1 MTIQQAQHVQQLEQ
15 LSWKKPQSSAA
26 HKHGFQTSAQVAGKS
41 KVLTILNT
49 MARSHDTFYLGAVNN
64 HLEKGE
70 RVDTGDLKEMFTPE
84 DFAAMGLEARFVTSI
99 GDVELRRSKG
109 K

>member
-1 MTIQQAQHVQQLEQ
+1 M
-15 LSWKKPQSSAA
+15 
-26 HKHGFQTSAQVAGKS
+26 
-41 KVLTILNT
+41 NT

-70 RVDTGDLKEMFTPE
+70 RVDTGNLKEMFTPE

>member
-1 MTIQQAQHVQQLEQ
+1 MPGKPPSTTAQNHN
-15 LSWKKPQSSAA
+15 S
-26 HKHGFQTSAQVAGKS
+26 QTGAQVAGKS

-84 DFAAMGLEARFVTSI
+84 DFAVLELEARFVTSI
-99 GDVELRRSKG
+99 GNVELRRSMG
-109 K
+109 T